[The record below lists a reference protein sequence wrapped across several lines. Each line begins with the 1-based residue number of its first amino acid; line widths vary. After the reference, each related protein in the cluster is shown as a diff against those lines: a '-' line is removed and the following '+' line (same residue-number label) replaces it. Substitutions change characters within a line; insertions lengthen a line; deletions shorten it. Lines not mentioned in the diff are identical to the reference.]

1 MSNPIQVV
9 VGIAFVFF
17 LPGFTLVNML
27 FPRRGE
33 LDPEYDIVYR
43 SALGM
48 GLSIVVAIL
57 VGFILNAISTESHGY
72 VTAGPLWGSLVSVT
86 VVFVH
91 VGWYRGAYPRAGL
104 IHPSL
109 YRPPSAKTAPWAQG
123 KNFQARRRTDRL
135 IREREQLLVDI
146 KALSAQASTTSNAQ
160 RSLYYHKRID
170 HARERVS
177 QINEDLGELMK
188 EER

>member
-1 MSNPIQVV
+1 MSNPLQVLA
-9 VGIAFVFF
+9 GIAFVFF
-17 LPGFTLVNML
+17 LPGYTLVNML

-43 SALGM
+43 AALGM

-57 VGFILNAISTESHGY
+57 VGFMLNAISSEGHGY
-72 VTAGPLWGSLVSVT
+72 VTAGPLWGVLVSVT
-86 VVFVH
+86 LVFVL
-91 VGWYRGAYPRAGL
+91 VGWLRGAYPRAGL

-109 YRPPSAKTAPWAQG
+109 YRPPSLKTAPWAQG
-123 KNFQARRRTDRL
+123 KNFEARRRTDRL

-146 KALSAQASTTSNAQ
+146 KTLSAQASATSNPQ
-160 RSLYYHKRID
+160 RSVYYRKRID
-170 HARERVS
+170 QARERVS

-188 EER
+188 EGT